1 MTTYPQLL
9 IALQSDHPT
18 FPALEYGEPLA
29 RLLHT
34 PVRLLCVRQRGSRG
48 VLEERAQQAASRLT
62 ENGIPVEVSWVEGGM
77 VAAVLRDMQ
86 THPDSML
93 VISDVYRP
101 VWRRWVRF
109 GRFRR
114 LQAALTAPILRV
126 RDTRWPLGNI
136 LVCSGGLPYT
146 IPVERLAIGL
156 ARRAGAALTF
166 LHVVEPVTLDYP
178 LAKEIHSHWEHLL
191 QTDTP
196 QAHHLKNALE
206 AAEQAGVPARV
217 VVRHGLVLHEILSEI
232 RTGGYD
238 LVGMGSTYSS
248 HSLSSL
254 FRPDVTALISAEVD
268 CPLLTQRGRLEEDAL
283 AG

>member
-1 MTTYPQLL
+1 MNTFPDLL

-18 FPALEYGEPLA
+18 FPALEYGESLA
-29 RLLHT
+29 RLLRT
-34 PVRLLCVRQRGSRG
+34 PMRLLCVRQRGSRG
-48 VLEERAQQAASRLT
+48 VLEERAQQSASRLA
-62 ENGIPVEVSWVEGGM
+62 EEGIFVEIAWVEGGM
-77 VAAVLRDMQ
+77 VPAVLRDMQ
-86 THPDSML
+86 THPNSML

-101 VWRRWVRF
+101 IWRRWVRF

-114 LQAALTAPILRV
+114 LQASLTAPILRV
-126 RDTRWPLGNI
+126 RDTCWPLRNI

-146 IPVERLAIGL
+146 IPVERLAISL
-156 ARRAGAALTF
+156 AQVAGAALTF

-178 LAKEIHSHWEHLL
+178 LAKEIHSHWENLL

-196 QAHHLKNALE
+196 QARHLKSAQE

-217 VVRHGLVLHEILSEI
+217 IVRHGLILHEILSEI

-254 FRPDVTALISAEVD
+254 FRPDVTALVSAEVD
-268 CPLLTQRGRLEEDAL
+268 CPLLTQRGGLEEDNP